1 MLKAFFSEEKWISC
15 QDLHRYYDWAL
26 CSCFSK
32 FRYEACYA
40 MHIVLPNI
48 REYYRLWS
56 FKFCISTNEASK
68 PRSGPLDKIFLISI
82 VLKFYSFFFVKIHMP
97 NFCPQHVAFEK
108 KNHSWCKNLFNFLH
122 GNLKPHNW
130 YYHTE
135 HSR

>member
-48 REYYRLWS
+48 RVLSVMEFQIQYFVQIKLLKLSDDY
-56 FKFCISTNEASK
+56 
-68 PRSGPLDKIFLISI
+68 PLDSKNFLISI
-82 VLKFYSFFFVKIHMP
+82 VFEVFQLVLK
-97 NFCPQHVAFEK
+97 
-108 KNHSWCKNLFNFLH
+108 
-122 GNLKPHNW
+122 
-130 YYHTE
+130 
-135 HSR
+135 